1 VVPSWLISYSKE
13 VVATILKSREQREG
27 AETIQGDQ
35 QEERSTS
42 KATPKHKKRMAVKA
56 GNSSF

>member
-1 VVPSWLISYSKE
+1 

-42 KATPKHKKRMAVKA
+42 KATPEHKKEWRSKQAIPA
-56 GNSSF
+56 SN